1 LHALAGRGEAWGLRI
16 DEGWL
21 LVGDDSGDAFPVWPH
36 PACALS
42 CAIDA
47 WSEAR
52 PESLA
57 VADILEELLPS
68 LLTDSLRLAVFPV
81 PAGDAVMVDPRDF
94 REHLERELES
104 HG

>member
-1 LHALAGRGEAWGLRI
+1 
-16 DEGWL
+16 
-21 LVGDDSGDAFPVWPH
+21 VS
-36 PACALS
+36 
-42 CAIDA
+42 
-47 WSEAR
+47 
-52 PESLA
+52 
-57 VADILEELLPS
+57 DILEELLPS